1 MALGRPSF
9 INAANTTTAMLTPAD
24 FEDADDNATDQL
36 TKRPELT
43 TGIHCFVA
51 FAELT
56 VILNEVLSVFFTIS
70 SVVSLREVSGDHITN
85 IYDRIEQQLEM
96 WRATYLDQILTQRF
110 FPDVTGMFAPVLI
123 FPSLLR
129 SSACRES

>member
-9 INAANTTTAMLTPAD
+9 IDGANTTTAMLSPSD
-24 FEDADDNATDQL
+24 FEDTNDASNEQV

-56 VILNEVLSVFFTIS
+56 VILNEILSIFFTIK
-70 SVVSLREVSGDHITN
+70 SVVDLREVSAEYITN
-85 IYDRIEQQLEM
+85 IHDRIEQQLEM

-110 FPDVTGMFAPVLI
+110 FPDVTGAILI
-123 FPSLLR
+123 HFSLTM
-129 SSACRES
+129 SS